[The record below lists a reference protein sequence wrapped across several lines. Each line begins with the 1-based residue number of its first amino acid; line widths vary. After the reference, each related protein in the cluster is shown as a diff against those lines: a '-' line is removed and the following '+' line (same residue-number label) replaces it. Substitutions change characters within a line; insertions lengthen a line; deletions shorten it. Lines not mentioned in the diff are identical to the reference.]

1 MERALDDP
9 LDGDG
14 MRPTPAAKVGN
25 VDLKTPERIDYEAIA
40 REVWG

>member
-25 VDLKTPERIDYEAIA
+25 VDLKTPERIDYAQIEK
-40 REVWG
+40 EVRG